1 MSISLVS
8 NGDVSL
14 GQVATN
20 AGYFAAAM
28 FVDSLAKGTELLKFF
43 SSGYS
48 ENLPLLKEEL
58 LIAVEK
64 SEGTTKDVLQNLQK
78 LVNKASKFV
87 LATGN

>member
-28 FVDSLAKGTELLKFF
+28 FVDSLAKRHNELLKFF

-58 LIAVEK
+58 LIAVQRSQKEQRKTFYKIYK
-64 SEGTTKDVLQNLQK
+64 S
-78 LVNKASKFV
+78 
-87 LATGN
+87 